1 MFTGIIESLG
11 KLRSV
16 SKSDSNVTFN
26 IESEIATELKVD
38 QSVSHNGVCLTVESV
53 SENSYTVTAINET
66 LEVTNLGKLK
76 PGDIINLERSMKLNG
91 RLDGHIVQ
99 GHVDQ
104 TGKCTF
110 IKNQNGSWIF
120 GFHYDVNK
128 KNFTIEKGSITV
140 NGVSLT
146 VLESNENSFS
156 VAIIPY
162 TYENTN
168 FNKFIKG
175 EIVNLEFDVLGKYM
189 SKLIKIYL

>member
-16 SKSDSNVTFN
+16 SKNDSNVTFN

-104 TGKCTF
+104 VGVVNK
-110 IKNQNGSWIF
+110 IEEEDGSWKFYIN
-120 GFHYDVNK
+120 YDPSHSNITVN
-128 KNFTIEKGSITV
+128 KGSITI
-140 NGVSLT
+140 NGTSLT
-146 VLESNENSFS
+146 VVDSGKDFFS
-156 VAIIPY
+156 VCIIPY
-162 TYENTN
+162 TYNHTN
-168 FNKFIKG
+168 FKHLDQG
-175 EIVNLEFDVLGKYM
+175 SVVNLEFDIVGKYIA
-189 SKLIKIYL
+189 KLYEMN